1 MVRDQRTLGPPPF
14 EVAGAD
20 FRPRQIRHGAVC
32 VSESVSVEQAR
43 QYRSGDPLFVV
54 DAELR
59 IVAWNEAVEALTGV
73 PAEAAVGNACWSV
86 VEGLAEDGAV
96 VCHAGCALAR
106 EAFKRRVA
114 SSQSLLVRTR
124 SGRHRVTVSTI
135 SAGDADSPHL
145 VHLLRSA
152 PATRA
157 VPPAPPE
164 VERLTPRQ
172 REVLDLLGEGEDARQ
187 IAATLGITVAT
198 VRTHIRHILRT
209 LGVHTQLA
217 AVVRACRPSP

>member
-1 MVRDQRTLGPPPF
+1 MQP
-14 EVAGAD
+14 EAGA
-20 FRPRQIRHGAVC
+20 RQAHARQIRDGAVS
-32 VSESVSVEQAR
+32 VSETVSVEEAQ

-59 IVAWNEAVEALTGV
+59 IVAWNAAVEELTGV
-73 PAEAAVGNACWSV
+73 PAEEAVGNACWSV
-86 VEGLAEDGAV
+86 VGGLAEDGAV

-114 SSQSLLVRTR
+114 SSQSLLVRTT

-135 SAGDADSPHL
+135 SAGSADAPHL

-157 VPPAPPE
+157 VPPAPQ

-172 REVLDLLGEGEDARQ
+172 REVLELLGAGEDARQ
-187 IAATLGITVAT
+187 IAAALGITVAT

-217 AVVRACRPSP
+217 AVVRACRPVGPT

>member
-1 MVRDQRTLGPPPF
+1 
-14 EVAGAD
+14 
-20 FRPRQIRHGAVC
+20 
-32 VSESVSVEQAR
+32 VEQAR

-73 PAEAAVGNACWSV
+73 PAEAAVGYSCWSV
-86 VEGLAEDGAV
+86 VGGLAEGGAV

-135 SAGDADSPHL
+135 SAGAADSPHL

-157 VPPAPPE
+157 VQPAPQ
-164 VERLTPRQ
+164 VERLTPRE
-172 REVLDLLGEGEDARQ
+172 REVLELLGAGEDARQ
-187 IAATLGITVAT
+187 IAVALGITVAT

-217 AVVRACRPSP
+217 AVVRACRSSQ

>member
-1 MVRDQRTLGPPPF
+1 M
-14 EVAGAD
+14 E
-20 FRPRQIRHGAVC
+20 
-32 VSESVSVEQAR
+32 EAR

-54 DAELR
+54 DGELR
-59 IVAWNEAVEALTGV
+59 IVAWNAAVEAFTGV

-86 VEGLAEDGAV
+86 VGGLADDGAV

-114 SSQSLLVRTR
+114 SSHSLLVRTR

-135 SAGDADSPHL
+135 SAGAADSRHL
-145 VHLLRSA
+145 IHLLRSA
-152 PATRA
+152 PAATRA
-157 VPPAPPE
+157 VPPAPK
-164 VERLTPRQ
+164 VERLTPRE
-172 REVLDLLGEGEDARQ
+172 REVLDLLGAGEDARQ
-187 IAATLGITVAT
+187 IAAALGISVTT

-217 AVVRACRPSP
+217 AVVRAFRSSP